1 MSNLLTV
8 TDIQN
13 KLGIGKSQAYELI
26 TTGRLKAFKIGR
38 AWKITEEA
46 LNEFICHSEK
56 ISQERTDKNLD

>member
-26 TTGRLKAFKIGR
+26 STGRLKAFKIGR
-38 AWKITEEA
+38 AWKITEDA
-46 LNEFICHSEK
+46 LNEFIDNSVEK
-56 ISQERTDKNLD
+56 AQKGSKD

>member
-46 LNEFICHSEK
+46 LNEFIDNSVEK
-56 ISQERTDKNLD
+56 AQKGLKD

>member
-26 TTGRLKAFKIGR
+26 STGRLKAFKIGR
-38 AWKITEEA
+38 AWKITEDA
-46 LNEFICHSEK
+46 LNEFIDNSVEK
-56 ISQERTDKNLD
+56 AQKGLKD

>member
-13 KLGIGKSQAYELI
+13 KLGIGKSQTYELI

-46 LNEFICHSEK
+46 LNEFISHSEK
-56 ISQERTDKNLD
+56 ISQERTDNNLN

>member
-26 TTGRLKAFKIGR
+26 STGRLKAFKIGR

-46 LNEFICHSEK
+46 LNEFIDNSVEK
-56 ISQERTDKNLD
+56 AQKGFKEISD

>member
-26 TTGRLKAFKIGR
+26 TTGRLKAFKLGR

-46 LNEFICHSEK
+46 LNEFISHSEN

>member
-1 MSNLLTV
+1 MNNLLTV

-26 TTGRLKAFKIGR
+26 TTGRLKAFKLGR

-46 LNEFICHSEK
+46 LNEFISHSER
-56 ISQERTDKNLD
+56 ISQERTDKNLN

>member
-26 TTGRLKAFKIGR
+26 STGRLKAFKIGR
-38 AWKITEEA
+38 AWKITEAA
-46 LNEFICHSEK
+46 LNEFIDNSVEK
-56 ISQERTDKNLD
+56 AQKG

>member
-26 TTGRLKAFKIGR
+26 TTGRLKAFKLGR

-46 LNEFICHSEK
+46 LNEFIDNSVEK
-56 ISQERTDKNLD
+56 AQKGLKD

>member
-26 TTGRLKAFKIGR
+26 STGRLKAFKIGR

-46 LNEFICHSEK
+46 LNEFIDNSVEK
-56 ISQERTDKNLD
+56 AQKGFKEITD